1 MGEYSPG
8 ETRRDTRQNAGPVQN
23 RRERDPY
30 SRDPSGRQ
38 FSLITMRQLTPFLL
52 ALLAAWPS
60 AAQAQKSTIVG
71 SWHGTSTCVDK
82 VKFPACND
90 EEVIYDVTAVGED
103 TVTVRADKV
112 VNGQREFMGE
122 FQFGQGPDGSWIAEA
137 ETPRYHLRFVITVE
151 GDVMTG
157 RLMRLP
163 DQALSRRMALR
174 RVGTE

>member
-1 MGEYSPG
+1 MS
-8 ETRRDTRQNAGPVQN
+8 
-23 RRERDPY
+23 
-30 SRDPSGRQ
+30 SR
-38 FSLITMRQLTPFLL
+38 LTSFLL
-52 ALLAAWPS
+52 VLLATLPCAAW
-60 AAQAQKSTIVG
+60 AQQSSIVG
-71 SWHGTSTCVDK
+71 SWHGTSTCADK

-90 EEVIYDVTAVGED
+90 EEVIYDVTAVGQD
-103 TVTVRADKV
+103 SVNVRADKI

-122 FQFGQGPDGSWIAEA
+122 FQFGQATDGSWIAEA